1 MSHSNIALFV
11 AHLGCPNMCSFCN
24 QHSITNHA
32 STPTAL
38 DVKNAV
44 NTAMGSKNYDKSNGE
59 IAFFGGSFTAID
71 REYMLEL
78 LTAAKSEIDLKNAKG
93 IRISTRPDCI
103 DNEILTLLKEYGV
116 TAIELGAQ
124 SMNDEVLLKNRRGH
138 TAQDVITASHLIKD
152 FGFQL
157 GLQMM
162 TGLYGDNDEK
172 SIETA
177 KKIISLNPDTI
188 RIYPTVVFKN
198 THLDK
203 LRESGE
209 YIPQTVENAVKLGAK
224 LIPLFEKNGIKVI
237 RFGLHTADESEITGG
252 AWHPALAQ
260 LVKSQIFKTNIENKL
275 TKLPIGNYI
284 INCNSKNVSDIIGQK
299 RTNVEYFSKLG
310 YNCIVKP
317 KTEIKENHFLITERK
332 N

>member
-1 MSHSNIALFV
+1 MSHSNIAIFV
-11 AHLGCPNMCSFCN
+11 PHLGCKCRCSFCDQN
-24 QHSITNHA
+24 SITNEN
-32 STPTAL
+32 TAPNA
-38 DVKNAV
+38 DDIHNAV
-44 NTAMGSKNYDKSNGE
+44 LIAKKSKKYNSETTE
-59 IAFFGGSFTAID
+59 IAFFGGSFTAIERD
-71 REYMLEL
+71 YMVSL
-78 LTAAKSEIDLKNAKG
+78 LQAAYVHIKNGDVSG

-138 TAQDVITASHLIKD
+138 TAQDVITASQLIKD

-310 YNCIVKP
+310 YNCVVKP
-317 KTEIKENHFLITERK
+317 KTEIKENDFLITERK

>member
-44 NTAMGSKNYDKSNGE
+44 NTAINSPNYDKSNGE
-59 IAFFGGSFTAID
+59 LAFFGGSFTAID
-71 REYMLEL
+71 KAYMLEL
-78 LTAAKSEIDLKNAKG
+78 LTAAKSEIDCKNAKG

-103 DNEILTLLKEYGV
+103 DTETLTLLKQYGV

-124 SMNDEVLLKNRRGH
+124 SMDDEVLLKNRRGH
-138 TAQDVITASHLIKD
+138 TAQDVVTASHLIKS
-152 FGFQL
+152 FGFEL

-162 TGLYGDNDEK
+162 TGLYTDTDEK

-177 KKIISLNPDTI
+177 EKIIALKPDTV

-198 THLDK
+198 THLDE
-203 LRESGE
+203 LRKSGK
-209 YIPQTVENAVKLGAK
+209 YIPQTVESAVKLGAK
-224 LIPLFEKNGIKVI
+224 LIPMFKKSGIRVI

-260 LVKSQIFKTNIENKL
+260 LVKSQIYRKNIQTKL
-275 TKLPIGNYI
+275 TKLPKGDYI
-284 INCNSKNVSDIIGQK
+284 ISCNSKSVSDIIGQK

-310 YNCIVKP
+310 YNCVVKP
-317 KTEIKENHFLITERK
+317 KTEIKENDFLITERK